1 MYVQGA
7 ARPAE
12 NLSIMNWPSLP
23 RNIRVVA
30 LMIAAQAICLIFGL
44 WLQDQF
50 LVASAKWQATQQ
62 AASEAS
68 GLNATADDQREEPIT
83 ADALLGA
90 MLGSRLLGFIWICGL
105 QSIVAY
111 LVLTRMYVQH
121 EQREMQSHEENLLRA
136 KELVRTRDAVIFGLA
151 KLAESRDPDTGH
163 HLERIAMYATRLASA
178 IRRHSKYRKFVTPS
192 FVRTIGISSALHDI
206 GKVGVEDAVLLKPG
220 RLDDDERF
228 RMQIHTTLGGECI
241 RQIEQRLGNSNFL
254 EMAREI
260 AFCHHERWD
269 GDGYPVGLV
278 GQEIPLSARIVA
290 IADVYDA
297 LASRR
302 VYKEPYPHER
312 CVEIIRAEAGKQ
324 FDPQLVE
331 IFLSIHEQFR
341 EIGTKF
347 AEPFAE
353 FVSPTTAESDDFAG
367 DSLVNP
373 CDKLTHEQELLLTQ
387 TIERAATAMAAMVSE
402 ESLGSHEQ
410 CEAFAD

>member
-1 MYVQGA
+1 MV
-7 ARPAE
+7 
-12 NLSIMNWPSLP
+12 
-23 RNIRVVA
+23 
-30 LMIAAQAICLIFGL
+30 AAQAICLVFGL
-44 WLQDQF
+44 WMQDQF
-50 LVASAKWQATQQ
+50 LIAAANWQASQ
-62 AASEAS
+62 AVMQEGGTSPV
-68 GLNATADDQREEPIT
+68 ATSDGTARSDQPLT
-83 ADALLGA
+83 VDSLLDS
-90 MLGSRLLGFIWICGL
+90 MVGSRLLGFVWICGL

-111 LVLTRMYVQH
+111 LVLTRMNIQH
-121 EQREMQSHEENLLRA
+121 KQREMQSHEQNLLRA

-178 IRRHSKYRKFVTPS
+178 LRRHSRYRKIVTPS

-220 RLDDDERF
+220 RLDEDERF

-269 GDGYPVGLV
+269 GEGYPVGLV
-278 GQEIPLSARIVA
+278 AEEIPLSARIVS

-302 VYKEPYPHER
+302 VYKEPYPHEK
-312 CVEIIRAEAGKQ
+312 CVEIIKAECGKQ
-324 FDPQLVE
+324 FDPRLIEV
-331 IFLSIHEQFR
+331 FLSVHEQFR
-341 EIGTKF
+341 DIGRKF

-353 FVSPTTAESDDFAG
+353 FVSPTQAADDEI
-367 DSLVNP
+367 SRHET
-373 CDKLTHEQELLLTQ
+373 DKLTTEQELLLTQ
-387 TIERAATAMAAMVSE
+387 TMEQASSALKSAAARDTTRADRRIP
-402 ESLGSHEQ
+402 SLMDSAVE
-410 CEAFAD
+410 

>member
-1 MYVQGA
+1 
-7 ARPAE
+7 
-12 NLSIMNWPSLP
+12 MNWLSLP
-23 RNIRVVA
+23 RNIRVVV
-30 LMIAAQAICLIFGL
+30 LMVAAQAVCLCFGL
-44 WLQDQF
+44 WMQDQF
-50 LVASAKWQATQQ
+50 MVASARWQSAQHAEMTNNETGEVSTSISRD
-62 AASEAS
+62 AV
-68 GLNATADDQREEPIT
+68 TAES
-83 ADALLGA
+83 LLGA
-90 MLGSRLLGFIWICGL
+90 MAGSRLLGFVWICGL

-111 LVLTRMYVQH
+111 LVLTRMNIEH

-178 IRRHSKYRKFVTPS
+178 LRRHSRYRKIVTPA

-220 RLDDDERF
+220 KLDEDERF
-228 RMQIHTTLGGECI
+228 RMQVHTTLGGECI

-269 GDGYPVGLV
+269 GEGYPVGLV
-278 GQEIPLSARIVA
+278 EEEVPLSARIVA

-302 VYKEPYPHER
+302 VYKEPYSHEK
-312 CVEIIRAEAGKQ
+312 CVEIIKAESGKQ
-324 FDPQLVE
+324 FDPRLIE

-341 EIGTKF
+341 EINKRF
-347 AEPFAE
+347 AEPYAE
-353 FVSPTTAESDDFAG
+353 FVSPTQAADEEITP
-367 DSLVNP
+367 LPV
-373 CDKLTHEQELLLTQ
+373 DKLTREQEMLLTQ
-387 TIERAATAMAAMVSE
+387 TMEQASAALKLSDEPSGDETHTRHSVAKLTDSVVE
-402 ESLGSHEQ
+402 
-410 CEAFAD
+410 

>member
-1 MYVQGA
+1 
-7 ARPAE
+7 
-12 NLSIMNWPSLP
+12 MNWPSLP

-30 LMIAAQAICLIFGL
+30 LMITAQAICLIFGL
-44 WLQDQF
+44 WMQDQF
-50 LVASAKWQATQQ
+50 MVASARWQASQEV
-62 AASEAS
+62 ASTNT
-68 GLNATADDQREEPIT
+68 GPHGEPIAQPDDALT
-83 ADALLGA
+83 VEALLGA
-90 MLGSRLLGFIWICGL
+90 MLGSRALGFVWICGL

-111 LVLTRMYVQH
+111 LVLTRMYVAH

-178 IRRHSKYRKFVTPS
+178 IRRHSKYRKIVTPS

-220 RLDDDERF
+220 RLDEDERF

-278 GQEIPLSARIVA
+278 GQEIPLSARIVS

-302 VYKEPYPHER
+302 VYKEPYPHDK
-312 CVEIIRAEAGKQ
+312 CIEIIKAEAGKQ

-341 EIGTKF
+341 EINKKF
-347 AEPFAE
+347 AEPYAE
-353 FVSPTTAESDDFAG
+353 FVSPTQAADEDFIP
-367 DSLVNP
+367 LNT
-373 CDKLTHEQELLLTQ
+373 DKLTREQELLLTQ
-387 TIERAATAMAAMVSE
+387 TMEQANSALASASTGASDAATDAVTD
-402 ESLGSHEQ
+402 SL
-410 CEAFAD
+410 